1 MSKLLLSVLFSAGFL
16 LIGVCIFLV
25 TVPPCALSQFNIF
38 DRSCVGQSKI
48 KKTVD
53 TVSIQALETRL
64 AALKLEAM
72 NKNCAYN
79 SFSLRKDIS
88 NDREI
93 LTSEEV
99 TGFNDRDL
107 GKLSG
112 CWEFIGSK
120 QEFAPVDCYGDNCML
135 VPSSNA
141 RYCFSGAGTG
151 TVETEL
157 SGYYCRGDIIANFDT
172 TDGSTPILSFDE
184 PEGQICDK
192 GAAYTKLIS
201 RSYKCNLNSEFRI
214 NYITTNSMG
223 DSAQILLRRI
233 DNGDK

>member
-48 KKTVD
+48 KETVD
-53 TVSIQALETRL
+53 TASIQALENRL
-64 AALKLEAM
+64 AALKQELM

-79 SFSLRKDIS
+79 SFSVKENVTDY
-88 NDREI
+88 REI

-120 QEFAPVDCYGDNCML
+120 QEFIPVDCYGDNCL
-135 VPSSNA
+135 KVPSSDA
-141 RYCFSGAGTG
+141 RYCFSGNGTG

-157 SGYYCRGDIIANFDT
+157 SGYYCRGEIIANFDT
-172 TDGSTPILSFDE
+172 LGGSNPILSFDE
-184 PEGQICDK
+184 PEGQVCDR
-192 GAAYTKLIS
+192 GAAYTDLIS
-201 RSYKCNLNSEFRI
+201 RSYKCKLTSEFRI
-214 NYITTNSMG
+214 NCTTTNSMG
-223 DSAQILLRRI
+223 NASEIVLGRI
-233 DNGDK
+233 ENGDE